1 MSEEKQIQVDAVEAL
16 FLAFINGAVL
26 DGKRF
31 TEVINP
37 YDHCVKIVQS
47 WEREYGY
54 RIRK

>member
-1 MSEEKQIQVDAVEAL
+1 MSEEKQIQVDAVEDL
-16 FLAFINGAVL
+16 FRQFINGAIL

-37 YDHCVKIVQS
+37 YDYCVKIVQS
-47 WEREYGY
+47 WERKYGC